1 MGNHELLK
9 LIRPIHLILAALT
22 YILGVSMAN
31 YLGNSFNANSFWLGL
46 VSTLLVQLSMSLLS
60 EVFRLDTEP
69 LLENETRTARQALR
83 NNVLYVSIASIAIV
97 GFIAYLLFNNGQLP
111 LPVFFFLLLSLI
123 IILVYSI
130 PPFRVVNRGFG
141 EFLLA
146 AQLAYVFPSIAFIL
160 QARETHR
167 FLTLSIPL
175 TFLAFAYFIIMNFPS
190 FASDR
195 KFNRVTFLTQLGW
208 ERVVPL
214 HHLFVLLAYVLFAAS
229 PAFGLSLSLIWR
241 VFLTLP
247 FALFQILQLRN
258 ISLGAPTNWTL
269 LSVTAL
275 ATFGLT
281 AYLLMLTFWLR

>member
-69 LLENETRTARQALR
+69 LLENETGTARQALR

-175 TFLAFAYFIIMNFPS
+175 TL
-190 FASDR
+190 
-195 KFNRVTFLTQLGW
+195 
-208 ERVVPL
+208 
-214 HHLFVLLAYVLFAAS
+214 
-229 PAFGLSLSLIWR
+229 
-241 VFLTLP
+241 
-247 FALFQILQLRN
+247 
-258 ISLGAPTNWTL
+258 
-269 LSVTAL
+269 
-275 ATFGLT
+275 
-281 AYLLMLTFWLR
+281 